1 MPRLRFGAF
10 LAPHHPIGEHPMLQF
25 RRDLDLVEHLDQLGY
40 DEFWCGEHHSSGWEM
55 IASPEMFLAAAG
67 ERTKRIKLA
76 TGVVSLPYHHPFNV
90 AQRMVQLDH
99 MTGGR
104 AIFGSGP
111 GALAS
116 DAHTLGDRSD
126 GAARPPGRGD
136 RRHPPAVQRRARHRQ
151 ESDWF
156 TLQDAALQL
165 LPLQEEMP
173 FAVAS
178 QISPSGMTLAGK
190 HGIGIIS
197 IGSLSEEG
205 LNALPTQWGFAE
217 AAAAKHGKTVD
228 RKNWRVLLS
237 WHIAE
242 TREKARAEARDGL
255 MRHHNE
261 YITATLQRPGAR
273 PFTTPDE
280 AVDKTAF
287 SQGAVATIGTPDDL
301 VARIKSVLEIS
312 GGFGTVVG
320 FVHDWANPENT
331 MRSWDMVARY
341 VVPEINGYL
350 AGLRKSRDF
359 VANNRE
365 YFDRAREAVMAKIIE
380 NEAAAAALAVT
391 QVADAAPPRPATCPT
406 SPGSGRGPDRPRGG
420 QLSAGQ
426 SARLQCREI
435 GGPALLL
442 FAAQLVQILPGVDAG
457 IVAVVEQQP
466 HGIIADRLDPDNR
479 DMPLP
484 RHGPLL
490 VAARAPAPQRW
501 GFRREGTRLAARTSV
516 PSSNSTR
523 STRSRPF
530 EPDLGGDRPSVLQLA
545 GLLGQHDRDAVAHR
559 IGQASLAAD
568 QFACFT
574 VIFQRALG
582 QRTDQDL
589 QQPRIDRWLVP
600 RLGRVV
606 HAPISVNSRCGRPA
620 HPAPA
625 HPSAAAPARPTPAL
639 HRWAPPA
646 APAFPPARTGTPSPK
661 SPPACRPASA

>member
-1 MPRLRFGAF
+1 MPRLNFGAF

-25 RRDLDLVEHLDQLGY
+25 RRDLSLVEHLDSLGY

-76 TGVVSLPYHHPFNV
+76 TGVVSLPYHHPFHV
-90 AQRMVQLDH
+90 AQRMVQLDY

-116 DAHTLGDRSD
+116 DAHTLGVDPMLLRDRQDEAISVI
-126 GAARPPGRGD
+126 
-136 RRHPPAVQRRARHRQ
+136 RRLFKGERVTAK
-151 ESDWF
+151 SDWF
-156 TLQDAALQL
+156 TMQDAALQL

-197 IGSLSEEG
+197 IGSMSNEG

-217 AAAAKHGKTVD
+217 AAAVKHGTTVS

-261 YITATLQRPGAR
+261 YITGTLQRPGAR
-273 PFTTPDE
+273 PFKTPDE

-287 SQGAVATIGTPDDL
+287 SDGAAATIGTPDDL
-301 VARIKSVLEIS
+301 VRTIKSVLEIS

-350 AGLRKSRDF
+350 AGLRTSREF
-359 VANNRE
+359 VATNRQ
-365 YFDRAREAVMAKIIE
+365 YFDRARDAVMSKIHE
-380 NEAAAAALAVT
+380 NEVAAAALAVT
-391 QVADAAPPRPATCPT
+391 R
-406 SPGSGRGPDRPRGG
+406 SPMVSASGSNVPDLDKARAWVSGR
-420 QLSAGQ
+420 
-426 SARLQCREI
+426 
-435 GGPALLL
+435 
-442 FAAQLVQILPGVDAG
+442 
-457 IVAVVEQQP
+457 
-466 HGIIADRLDPDNR
+466 
-479 DMPLP
+479 
-484 RHGPLL
+484 
-490 VAARAPAPQRW
+490 
-501 GFRREGTRLAARTSV
+501 
-516 PSSNSTR
+516 
-523 STRSRPF
+523 
-530 EPDLGGDRPSVLQLA
+530 
-545 GLLGQHDRDAVAHR
+545 
-559 IGQASLAAD
+559 
-568 QFACFT
+568 
-574 VIFQRALG
+574 
-582 QRTDQDL
+582 
-589 QQPRIDRWLVP
+589 
-600 RLGRVV
+600 
-606 HAPISVNSRCGRPA
+606 
-620 HPAPA
+620 
-625 HPSAAAPARPTPAL
+625 
-639 HRWAPPA
+639 
-646 APAFPPARTGTPSPK
+646 
-661 SPPACRPASA
+661 